1 MNVST
6 DTNIIFEISIQNCTF
21 NSKTTCIYILNA
33 NMINQMFQIILIII
47 ASKSFSLRHTNYLKK
62 VHSDALLLSNTLL
75 QYSNN
80 DHIVYNG

>member
-1 MNVST
+1 MNFST

-47 ASKSFSLRHTNYLKK
+47 ASKLVILIKAYKLFEESSF
-62 VHSDALLLSNTLL
+62 
-75 QYSNN
+75 
-80 DHIVYNG
+80 